1 MRFYFLF
8 KKRKKEKDDIASVM
22 LSDALK
28 VIIQLSSMHH
38 IRLLKDHFAITI
50 KSTHIERC

>member
-50 KSTHIERC
+50 KSTHIERR